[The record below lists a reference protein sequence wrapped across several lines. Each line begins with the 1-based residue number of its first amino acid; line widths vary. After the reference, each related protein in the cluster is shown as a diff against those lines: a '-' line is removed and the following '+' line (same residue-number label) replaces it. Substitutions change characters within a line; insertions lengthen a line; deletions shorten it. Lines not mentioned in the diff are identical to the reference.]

1 MIQSALLIKWL
12 ATTNLIYLI
21 AMEKIVETKTPS
33 LVVADDL
40 VVSLEY
46 KLTVDAE
53 VVDFSEEGEP
63 LEFIQGHGEIIPG
76 LENQLYGMAI
86 GDSKQIDVKSD
97 DAYGKLDPTAYMDV
111 PRKEFPAEI
120 PLDIGTV
127 LQVKDTDGDVLNAQ
141 ISEVTPE
148 SIKLNFNHPLAGK
161 DLQFQVTVTDLRLA
175 TTEEIDH
182 GHVHGDAYDEDEED
196 YEEGEEEGEEVDE

>member
-1 MIQSALLIKWL
+1 LAGKNQPYLLK
-12 ATTNLIYLI
+12 
-21 AMEKIVETKTPS
+21 AMEKIVDTKTPS
-33 LVVADDL
+33 IMVADDM

-46 KLTVDAE
+46 KLTVEDE
-53 VVDFSEEGEP
+53 VVDYSEEGEP

-86 GDSKQIDVKSD
+86 GDSKKIDVKSD
-97 DAYGKLDPTAYMDV
+97 EAYGKLDPTAYMDV

-141 ISEVTPE
+141 ISQVTAE
-148 SIKLNFNHPLAGK
+148 SIQLNFNHPLAGK
-161 DLQFQVTVTDLRLA
+161 DLSFQVTVTDLRLA
-175 TTEEIDH
+175 TAEEIEH
-182 GHVHGDAYDEDEED
+182 GHVHGEDYDEDEE
-196 YEEGEEEGEEVDE
+196 EGEEDEALN

>member
-1 MIQSALLIKWL
+1 MAGSYQPYFLVNAL
-12 ATTNLIYLI
+12 
-21 AMEKIVETKTPS
+21 EKIVDTKTPS

-46 KLTVDAE
+46 KLTVDDE
-53 VVDFSEEGEP
+53 VVDYSEEGEP
-63 LEFIQGHGEIIPG
+63 LVFIQGHGEIIPG
-76 LENQLYGMAI
+76 LENQLYGMAM

-97 DAYGKLDPTAYMDV
+97 EAYGRLDSTAYMDV

-141 ISEVTPE
+141 ISQVTSE
-148 SIKLNFNHPLAGK
+148 SIQLNFNHPLAGK
-161 DLQFQVTVTDLRLA
+161 DLQFQVTVTNLRLA
-175 TTEEIDH
+175 TSEEIEH
-182 GHVHGDAYDEDEED
+182 GHVHGDDYDEDEE
-196 YEEGEEEGEEVDE
+196 EEEEDEALN